1 MDWENG
7 LQRQRTPGESSSL
20 GLAVS
25 SPNFGFAT
33 YTSNSFQQ
41 RHKNI

>member
-7 LQRQRTPGESSSL
+7 LQRQNTPGESSST
-20 GLAVS
+20 GLAIS
-25 SPNFGFAT
+25 SPNSGFARN
-33 YTSNSFQQ
+33 TSNSFQQ

>member
-7 LQRQRTPGESSSL
+7 LERQNTPGESSSI
-20 GLAVS
+20 GLAMS
-25 SPNFGFAT
+25 SPNSGFAT
-33 YTSNSFQQ
+33 YMSNLFQQ